1 MMETKNIQ
9 TDTTPNRLATPG
21 NGPDG
26 VDKAPGEETSRDNI
40 NFVVESQKGKKVD
53 GDPSKLSD
61 QPDKQ
66 DL

>member
-1 MMETKNIQ
+1 MEQTKDKNHP
-9 TDTTPNRLATPG
+9 TRNYLETPG
-21 NGPDG
+21 RGPDG

-40 NFVVESQKGKKVD
+40 NFVAESQKGKKVD
-53 GDPSKLSD
+53 GDPSKASD

>member
-1 MMETKNIQ
+1 MDERKHETHP
-9 TDTTPNRLATPG
+9 TPNHLETPG
-21 NGPDG
+21 KGPDG
-26 VDKAPGEETSRDNI
+26 VDKAPGEETSSDNI

-53 GDPSKLSD
+53 GDPAKPAD

>member
-1 MMETKNIQ
+1 MKVANNQKES
-9 TDTTPNRLATPG
+9 TPNHLQTPG
-21 NGPDG
+21 RGPDG

-40 NFVVESQKGKKVD
+40 NFVAESQKGKKVD
-53 GDPSKLSD
+53 GDPSKPSD

>member
-1 MMETKNIQ
+1 MKESNNKTHS
-9 TDTTPNRLATPG
+9 TPNKLDTPG
-21 NGPDG
+21 RGPDG

-40 NFVVESQKGKKVD
+40 NFVAESQKGKKVD